1 MDQSDRI
8 AEFDRFKNDE
18 ITILVASDVA
28 ARGLDVKGVSHVI
41 NFDVPWQPDDYIHR
55 IGRTGRAGMK
65 GIAITLATRADGE
78 AVDRIEKLIG
88 HKIPRSGEPPREE
101 APKAETKDRAPRAK
115 AAKPEKPRAAAEA
128 KRERPAARK
137 PERAPQERSPVVE
150 DIKSDWNGPLPG
162 FLSVSAG
169 LE

>member
-8 AEFDRFKNDE
+8 AEFDRFKKDE

-78 AVDRIEKLIG
+78 AVERIEKLIG
-88 HKIPRSGEPPREE
+88 HKIPRAGAS
-101 APKAETKDRAPRAK
+101 DK
-115 AAKPEKPRAAAEA
+115 AAKSPKPEPKAEA
-128 KRERPAARK
+128 KREPKREAKPARREPK
-137 PERAPQERSPVVE
+137 PESSPAKQEPAKPQQRSPVVE
-150 DIKSDWNGPLPG
+150 DIKNEWNGPMPS

-169 LE
+169 